1 MNNTAKLDE
10 TNVYEKWNWNMDIND
25 IIETLRPILT
35 AEQIIWLNDTYRDVW
50 DNYLIPNGKDAIIQ
64 HEGKAPFSNLD
75 GLMLFL
81 FLNDLISHGG
91 RIIDFLLTFI
101 NFCKYYTNFAEFPSE
116 QFVFYSSGQDYYYV
130 KKDLNLDE
138 IDDLAVFLNDNYV
151 IATHF
156 TEFCRDMDQLKPI
169 RVNRYAEDKENYG
182 GLDRILDKVNF
193 DDIFDEKND
202 DGELDL
208 KQLLSDEQLV
218 WYEFVIKRVLIP
230 FHNDLEHEKD
240 INFLLKITNKMGG
253 RYIDWLYTLIL
264 FMNLRYPKEP
274 FPFDDYIM
282 FSNEI
287 GRFYCLPKLYS
298 PSPEEVDDELLD
310 QYLLSMS
317 FDDFK
322 SFYTDEFLKS
332 IEKNEKE
339 DQSSNEPDQKEERH
353 VGFLEKLLNK
363 FL

>member
-1 MNNTAKLDE
+1 
-10 TNVYEKWNWNMDIND
+10 
-25 IIETLRPILT
+25 
-35 AEQIIWLNDTYRDVW
+35 
-50 DNYLIPNGKDAIIQ
+50 
-64 HEGKAPFSNLD
+64 
-75 GLMLFL
+75 
-81 FLNDLISHGG
+81 
-91 RIIDFLLTFI
+91 
-101 NFCKYYTNFAEFPSE
+101 
-116 QFVFYSSGQDYYYV
+116 
-130 KKDLNLDE
+130 
-138 IDDLAVFLNDNYV
+138 
-151 IATHF
+151 
-156 TEFCRDMDQLKPI
+156 
-169 RVNRYAEDKENYG
+169 
-182 GLDRILDKVNF
+182 
-193 DDIFDEKND
+193 
-202 DGELDL
+202 
-208 KQLLSDEQLV
+208 
-218 WYEFVIKRVLIP
+218 
-230 FHNDLEHEKD
+230 
-240 INFLLKITNKMGG
+240 
-253 RYIDWLYTLIL
+253 
-264 FMNLRYPKEP
+264 MNLRYPKEP